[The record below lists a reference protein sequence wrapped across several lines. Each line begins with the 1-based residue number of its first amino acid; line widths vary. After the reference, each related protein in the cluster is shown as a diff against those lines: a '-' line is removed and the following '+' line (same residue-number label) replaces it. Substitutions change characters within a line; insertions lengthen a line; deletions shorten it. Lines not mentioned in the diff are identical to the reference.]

1 MEFNIA
7 KIDDQE
13 GNESITKNCLN
24 EFESILSLCL
34 GNNFL
39 HSIVYDAERPFT
51 DKGNESIIGPSIE
64 LPQKFD
70 GPFLL
75 QDNCDGFL
83 EILQKI
89 NEITDQDKVNQ
100 VSLALQLFQTGKNT
114 FNENSALLFY
124 WMAIVELLG
133 ISDTLDINKKLQ
145 VLYSMSKKEVED
157 GLKWKWAYETRHA
170 LMHKAK
176 SVVLNADIDIER
188 YFQLLFLDLLR
199 GELKLECKE
208 FLKNY
213 LISLSYFC

>member
-1 MEFNIA
+1 
-7 KIDDQE
+7 
-13 GNESITKNCLN
+13 
-24 EFESILSLCL
+24 
-34 GNNFL
+34 
-39 HSIVYDAERPFT
+39 
-51 DKGNESIIGPSIE
+51 
-64 LPQKFD
+64 
-70 GPFLL
+70 LL

-89 NEITDQDKVNQ
+89 NEITDRDKVDQ

-124 WMAIVELLG
+124 WMAIVKLLG
-133 ISDTLDINKKLQ
+133 ISNTRKINKKLQ
-145 VLYSMSKKEVED
+145 VLYFMSQKDVED
-157 GLKWKWAYETRHA
+157 KLKWKWAYETRHA
-170 LMHKAK
+170 LMHKGK

-213 LISLSYFC
+213 LISSSYFC

>member
-1 MEFNIA
+1 MEFNSA

-51 DKGNESIIGPSIE
+51 DKGSASIIGPSIE

-89 NEITDQDKVNQ
+89 NEITDPNKVNQ

-114 FNENSALLFY
+114 CNENSALLFY
-124 WMAIVELLG
+124 WMAIVKLLG
-133 ISDTLDINKKLQ
+133 ISNTI
-145 VLYSMSKKEVED
+145 S
-157 GLKWKWAYETRHA
+157 T
-170 LMHKAK
+170 
-176 SVVLNADIDIER
+176 
-188 YFQLLFLDLLR
+188 
-199 GELKLECKE
+199 LKLINLTK
-208 FLKNY
+208 
-213 LISLSYFC
+213 YF